1 MRADGLVPC
10 RWLVAGALLLCAA
23 FAAAQETRI
32 GYVNMGRIESE
43 SPQFARAIE
52 ALKKEFAPREQQI
65 VELQKQV
72 AAEKTRFER
81 DQLTLSE
88 TDRQVRRNA
97 IQNMMRKSDQLAISL
112 GEDLERRKAERSAKL
127 FEEAGAAVKAVAEA
141 AKLDLILQQATFARP
156 GIDITD
162 QVLKEMAR
170 RAGKP

>member
-1 MRADGLVPC
+1 MTQRLFLAC
-10 RWLVAGALLLCAA
+10 LLTLAA
-23 FAAAQETRI
+23 TWSAAQEVRI
-32 GYVNMGRIESE
+32 GFIDTRRIETE
-43 SPQFARAIE
+43 SLPFQRALE
-52 ALKKEFAPREQQI
+52 AMKKEFAPREQQI